1 MLKKKVALI
10 TGCNRGIGLSIIRE
24 FAKNNAIIYA
34 ASRTKGSLDDIISD
48 LQEKYQA
55 NIIPV
60 YFDLTDSDGIKKTFL
75 KINKEHKK
83 LDVLVNN
90 AGVMKDA
97 LIGMVTEENMLHTFQ
112 VNVFSVINTI
122 QFAAKLMKRNK
133 SGSIINLASIVGS
146 NGNPGQIVYSASK
159 GAIISLTK
167 TAAKELAVDNIRV
180 NAIAPGMIDTDM
192 LRSIGD
198 SRVDNMI
205 SKIGF
210 NRLGEP
216 REVADTAVFLAS
228 DASKYISGQVIGV
241 DGCAVI

>member
-34 ASRTKGSLDDIISD
+34 ASRTEGSLDDIISE

>member
-1 MLKKKVALI
+1 MLKNKVALI
-10 TGCNRGIGLSIIRE
+10 TGCNRGIGLSILKE

-34 ASRTKGSLDDIISD
+34 ASRTEGSLDDIISD

>member
-34 ASRTKGSLDDIISD
+34 ASRTEGSLDDIISE

-75 KINKEHKK
+75 KINKEHIK

-167 TAAKELAVDNIRV
+167 TAAKELAANNIRV

-198 SRVDNMI
+198 SRVNDMI

-216 REVADTAVFLAS
+216 SEIADTAVFLAS
-228 DASKYISGQVIGV
+228 DASRYISGQVIGV

>member
-1 MLKKKVALI
+1 MLKNKVALI
-10 TGCNRGIGLSIIRE
+10 TGCNRGIGLSILKE

-34 ASRTKGSLDDIISD
+34 ASRTEGSLDDIISE

>member
-1 MLKKKVALI
+1 MLKNKIALI
-10 TGCNRGIGLSIIRE
+10 TGCNRGIGKSILE
-24 FAKNNAIIYA
+24 QYAKNGATIYA
-34 ASRTKGSLDDIISD
+34 ASRTEGSLTEIVAD
-48 LQEKYQA
+48 LKEKYQA
-55 NIIPV
+55 NITPV
-60 YFDLTDSDGIKKTFL
+60 YFDLTDSGGLKQTFL

-97 LIGMVTEENMLHTFQ
+97 LIGMVTEENMLNTFN

-122 QFAAKLMKRNK
+122 QFASKLMRRNN

-146 NGNPGQIVYSASK
+146 NGNSGQIVYSASK

-167 TAAKELAVDNIRV
+167 TAAKELAANNIRV

-198 SRVDNMI
+198 SRVNDMI

-216 REVADTAVFLAS
+216 SEIADTAVFLAS
-228 DASKYISGQVIGV
+228 DASRYISGQVIGV

>member
-159 GAIISLTK
+159 GSIISLTK

>member
-24 FAKNNAIIYA
+24 YAKNNAIIYA
-34 ASRTKGSLDDIISD
+34 ASRTEGSLDDIISE